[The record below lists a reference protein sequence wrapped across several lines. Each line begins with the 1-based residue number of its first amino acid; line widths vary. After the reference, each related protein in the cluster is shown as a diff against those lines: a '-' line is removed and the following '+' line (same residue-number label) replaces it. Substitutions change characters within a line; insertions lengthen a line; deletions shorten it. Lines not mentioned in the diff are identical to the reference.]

1 MIPQVTNNFD
11 LFSFA
16 LQISVVFQ
24 ASIRKIRERSLL
36 MLCDMKSNENIAFN
50 EVLTA

>member
-1 MIPQVTNNFD
+1 MISQVTNNFD
-11 LFSFA
+11 LFTFA
-16 LQISVVFQ
+16 LEISVVFQ

-36 MLCDMKSNENIAFN
+36 CDMKFNENIEFN